1 MNPKLLSKILLLLSM
16 VATPLR
22 ASDYREMACGLGGC
36 PTGNIALH
44 EKFGSWEFVISRDL
58 SGNFESGI
66 TDFFRNTKFLSPKDE
81 IESLYFE
88 LPKKECAEGRQ
99 GIGDLYCKAQSIRT
113 YLQIRE
119 GETYINSE
127 HIYKTKTLLAEV
139 EDFQNQWRMREELKH
154 PKFKIGTKETFAI
167 YLWPHY
173 LRGLKKLYPHYEFE
187 LTIKRTNVDLLE
199 LLNDNKL
206 DMLMIPD
213 PREREDLR
221 SFEVFK
227 ETYGI
232 FGAKSFKSPLER
244 AEIFTF
250 KNAMAAEN
258 RTIQGILAREGIS
271 VGMVVDV
278 DSFGVAKAMMLQGL
292 GLALLPKSVVQH
304 ELSSG
309 AVKPVIADF
318 SPSAMGVLKICLTI
332 HERNA
337 GRSELK
343 TLLSEIRRMQK
354 NQFEIKTAKYAN

>member
-127 HIYKTKTLLAEV
+127 HIYKTKTLQQFPLEV
-139 EDFQNQWRMREELKH
+139 EV
-154 PKFKIGTKETFAI
+154 I
-167 YLWPHY
+167 PHV
-173 LRGLKKLYPHYEFE
+173 P
-187 LTIKRTNVDLLE
+187 N
-199 LLNDNKL
+199 
-206 DMLMIPD
+206 M
-213 PREREDLR
+213 
-221 SFEVFK
+221 EVFDYHWSLVLNSGTQTK
-227 ETYGI
+227 
-232 FGAKSFKSPLER
+232 
-244 AEIFTF
+244 
-250 KNAMAAEN
+250 
-258 RTIQGILAREGIS
+258 TI
-271 VGMVVDV
+271 
-278 DSFGVAKAMMLQGL
+278 
-292 GLALLPKSVVQH
+292 P
-304 ELSSG
+304 
-309 AVKPVIADF
+309 
-318 SPSAMGVLKICLTI
+318 LKILSCLY
-332 HERNA
+332 
-337 GRSELK
+337 SK
-343 TLLSEIRRMQK
+343 
-354 NQFEIKTAKYAN
+354 